1 MPTNDNINYGPAPLP
16 GTAPAPVLGNN
27 IDRGPAAV
35 PAGPATGSASAYVPP
50 ASVVPVFERPV
61 VISSSTRDFIIPVT
75 EQAVDINPINT
86 PAATPSA
93 TNQQRYITVLANG
106 VVITNNATTLNF
118 TGNGVS
124 VSNLGTSGANIVIL
138 GGSNYSNSNVSA
150 FLAAFGSNTVLT
162 TGNITAGYFIG
173 NGSQLTG
180 LPASYGNANV
190 VANLAALGTNPVS
203 TTGNVTAGNVL
214 TSAEVIA
221 SGVIQTG
228 TGFSTGGYLSVN
240 GATDLH
246 NTTVTGNLSAT
257 GNITGNYILGNGSQL
272 TGLPATYGNANVVAN
287 LAALGTNPVSTTGN
301 VTAGYFI
308 GNGSALS
315 SLVGS
320 NVTGTVANA
329 TYATSAGSATTA
341 GTVTTAAQGNITS
354 VGTLTS
360 LSTTGNITSGNLLTA
375 GLITATGNITGNY
388 FIGNGS
394 QLTGISAGAN
404 TGNVTFNDVNIIG
417 TGNLN
422 LQPSAGSSEYLN
434 VYLTGAA
441 DIHVAYGGGS
451 GNVILGTDEEANV
464 AVLQGGNVAIQAGNV
479 AGTKTWTFD
488 TAGNLTLPRGGVVYE
503 TNIPDGGLN
512 GNTIALKPSGG
523 TNADQQLLIYPTTND
538 ANHLHLTSGNLYST
552 ELFLGDDNLY
562 VKLANT
568 GNIVVNSND
577 GAGNAA
583 QWTFGTDG
591 NLTVPGGMTVSG
603 NTNVLSS
610 QTALLQPTDNIPLSL
625 ISSGTNGATTL
636 FWAEDFAN
644 LMTSNIAA
652 IYTPLQGSQTVRIV
666 TGSNGGNIAIYDF
679 DTDGTFTTG
688 KVSAT
693 GNISSGNILI
703 GGLIS
708 ATANVIGGNVLT
720 GGLISATGNI
730 TAGNIIATNL
740 GNIASINLNG
750 NASTVLYGNGVF
762 AEVAGG
768 SSYGN
773 ANVVANLAAL
783 GSNPVSTT
791 GNITSGNILTGGLV
805 SATANVTGGN
815 LRTAGLV
822 SATGNVTGGNVLT
835 GGVVSATG
843 NATAGNI
850 ITAGQVSATG
860 NIVTAGNFVGNGAAL
875 TNVTVS
881 VAGNVIG
888 TQSNVTLVAGS
899 YNWTFDNTG
908 NLTLPGNTFSVNY
921 ANNTQVN
928 AVTRFEGSWTVPV
941 GNSTQ
946 SFTVGGNETYQMW
959 VDCNIPNGILVWN
972 ATATVTNTN
981 VPVVGQQFAWVYNG
995 GGTPID
1001 FTSIP
1006 NQFIGT
1012 ANAIVRSNVA
1022 PSSTTNRFD
1031 FGINNTSGGNVN
1043 VRYGWIAI
1051 S

>member
-35 PAGPATGSASAYVPP
+35 PAGPATGSASAYIPP
-50 ASVVPVFERPV
+50 SSVVPVVERPV
-61 VISSSTRDFIIPVT
+61 VISSSARDFIIPVT

-86 PAATPSA
+86 PAATPNA

-124 VSNLGTSGANIVIL
+124 VSNLGTSGANIVIS
-138 GGSNYSNSNVSA
+138 GSSGSNYSNSNVSA
-150 FLAAFGSNTVLT
+150 FLAAFGSNTILT
-162 TGNITAGYFIG
+162 TGNITGGYFIG

-180 LPASYGNANV
+180 LPATYGNANV
-190 VANLAALGTNPVS
+190 VANLASLGTNPVS

-214 TSAEVIA
+214 TGALVIA
-221 SGVIQTG
+221 NGEIQSG

-240 GATDLH
+240 GDTDLH
-246 NTTVTGNLSAT
+246 KTNVTGNLSAT

-308 GNGSALS
+308 GNGSTLTSIA
-315 SLVGS
+315 GA
-320 NVTGTVANA
+320 NVTGTVANATYALTSNAATYSTQATYAGTANAVAGANVSGTVANA

-360 LSTTGNITSGNLLTA
+360 LS
-375 GLITATGNITGNY
+375 
-388 FIGNGS
+388 
-394 QLTGISAGAN
+394 
-404 TGNVTFNDVNIIG
+404 
-417 TGNLN
+417 
-422 LQPSAGSSEYLN
+422 
-434 VYLTGAA
+434 
-441 DIHVAYGGGS
+441 
-451 GNVILGTDEEANV
+451 
-464 AVLQGGNVAIQAGNV
+464 
-479 AGTKTWTFD
+479 
-488 TAGNLTLPRGGVVYE
+488 
-503 TNIPDGGLN
+503 
-512 GNTIALKPSGG
+512 
-523 TNADQQLLIYPTTND
+523 
-538 ANHLHLTSGNLYST
+538 
-552 ELFLGDDNLY
+552 
-562 VKLANT
+562 
-568 GNIVVNSND
+568 
-577 GAGNAA
+577 
-583 QWTFGTDG
+583 
-591 NLTVPGGMTVSG
+591 
-603 NTNVLSS
+603 
-610 QTALLQPTDNIPLSL
+610 
-625 ISSGTNGATTL
+625 
-636 FWAEDFAN
+636 
-644 LMTSNIAA
+644 
-652 IYTPLQGSQTVRIV
+652 
-666 TGSNGGNIAIYDF
+666 
-679 DTDGTFTTG
+679 
-688 KVSAT
+688 
-693 GNISSGNILI
+693 
-703 GGLIS
+703 
-708 ATANVIGGNVLT
+708 
-720 GGLISATGNI
+720 ATGNI
-730 TAGNIIATNL
+730 TAGNIIANNI

-783 GSNPVSTT
+783 GSNPISTT

-805 SATANVTGGN
+805 SAT
-815 LRTAGLV
+815 
-822 SATGNVTGGNVLT
+822 GNVTGGNVLT
-835 GGVVSATG
+835 GGLVSATG
-843 NATAGNI
+843 NVQAGNI
-850 ITAGQVSATG
+850 RTAGIASATG

-921 ANNTQVN
+921 ANSTQVN